1 MKLPGLTKV
10 NFTEI
15 LLFTKHLD
23 TMVKA
28 GIPIDEALATLEEQ
42 AKSKYFRKVIKS
54 LMSDIKNGQSLAK
67 SLRKH
72 PEVFNQFFVSLIEV
86 GEESGTLEENLTFL
100 SGQLAKDNSL
110 RKKIKGALLYPGI
123 VLTATFVMG
132 TFIAFFVLPK
142 LVEFFESFDVE
153 LPLPTRI
160 LLFVSQVTTNY
171 GLFILAG
178 LILLFILFNIAIAR
192 PYFKAK
198 WHHLILRLP
207 FVGKLIGYGQ
217 IARFS
222 RNFGT
227 LMKSGVPISRS
238 LEITTNTLS
247 NLKFKKDLTEV
258 SKYLQKGKGI
268 GDTIYSMKY
277 FEYPPI
283 VSRMIQIG
291 EKTGKLD
298 ETLLYLS
305 NFYEDEIDDVSKN
318 LSTILEPILLIG
330 IGLLVGFVAVSI
342 ISPIYELTGSIR
354 R

>member
-1 MKLPGLTKV
+1 MADV
-10 NFTEI
+10 
-15 LLFTKHLD
+15 
-23 TMVKA
+23 
-28 GIPIDEALATLEEQ
+28 
-42 AKSKYFRKVIKS
+42 
-54 LMSDIKNGQSLAK
+54 KNGQSLAK

-72 PEVFNQFFVSLIEV
+72 PEVFNQFYVSLVAV

-100 SGQLAKDNSL
+100 SAQLAKDNAL
-110 RKKIKGALLYPGI
+110 RKKIQGAMLYPGI
-123 VLTATFVMG
+123 VLTATLIMG
-132 TFIAFFVLPK
+132 TFIALFVLPK
-142 LVEFFESFDVE
+142 LVEFFESFEVE
-153 LPLPTRI
+153 LPLPTKI
-160 LLFVSQVTTNY
+160 LLFVSQVASNY
-171 GLFILAG
+171 GLLILAVAIA
-178 LILLFILFNIAIAR
+178 LIIGFRIAISR
-192 PYFKAK
+192 PFFKAK
-198 WHHLILRLP
+198 WHHFLLRIP
-207 FVGKLIGYGQ
+207 FLGGLVGYGQ

-238 LEITTNTLS
+238 LEITTDTLS
-247 NLKFKKDLTEV
+247 NLKFKSDLAEV
-258 SKYLQKGKGI
+258 GKALQKGKGI
-268 GDTIYSMKY
+268 GDTLSSNKY

-305 NFYEDEIDDVSKN
+305 DFYEDEIDTLSKN
-318 LSTILEPILLIG
+318 LSTIIEPVLLIS